1 MTLRSQ
7 ILALAAIPLVALLV
21 LQANRLIEARTGLA
35 RESHAVEQTRVS
47 VALGELVHYM
57 QVERG
62 QSAGFLASK
71 GKNFANDL
79 PDTRAQVDTALAALS
94 GHDFAALAPLARL
107 QEVRSAVTQQ
117 SYTIPEM
124 AKFYT
129 STINSILATVSENF
143 VMQSDARLVQLGSGM
158 VSLMF
163 AKEAAGLQ
171 RAAGAGGFGRG
182 EFNLGTYSAFL
193 TQQARE
199 TKLLET
205 SLFTLKSY
213 FPQIDLSV
221 GLRESGVQEARDAVL
236 SAGPG
241 GTLPDLTAPQ
251 WFAKSTAWISFLRG
265 IEVDVAERTM
275 QIATASAQAAQR
287 VLYTTIAVTLGLI
300 VICLALAGLVVNVIT
315 KQFRALQTDLDR
327 LACKEFDFEPAYLSS
342 KNEIGQ
348 LNRAMD
354 VTRQALAAS
363 ESKLKN
369 IEASRIADRGAVIGT
384 LDGHMDRLANR
395 DLGCSIYEVFPEEYE
410 PLRSSFNYTVE
421 TLSSTI
427 TDVSDATRKISD
439 GAQGICEASSSL
451 SQRTATQ
458 AATLEQAAAAMEELT
473 VSVRETAKSAAEVEE
488 TVMSAKESAVQ
499 SEEVVQSAIDAMGT
513 IEKSSMQ
520 ISKITEVID
529 DIAFQT
535 NLLALNAGVEAARAG
550 AAGKGFAVVAAE
562 VQGLAHR
569 SSAAAADI
577 KTLIAD
583 STSQVEQ
590 GAQLVGKT
598 GDALNNIATQVDDIS
613 RLVAHIASA
622 AQQQSSG
629 LTEINSGIEHLD
641 VVTQENAA
649 MAMENT
655 QIGERVNVDAQN
667 LNDLMAR
674 FNTTS
679 HAQDGAGFAP
689 PESSQPGEEL
699 RKQA

>member
-7 ILALAAIPLVALLV
+7 ILALAAIPLMALLV
-21 LQANRLIEARTGLA
+21 LQANRLVEARAGLTRA
-35 RESHAVEQTRVS
+35 SHAVEQTDVS
-47 VALGELVHYM
+47 VALATLVHYM

-62 QSAGFLASK
+62 QSAGYLASK

-79 PDTRAQVDTALAALS
+79 TDTRGHVDSALMALN
-94 GHDFAALAPLARL
+94 GHDFAALAPLSRL
-107 QEVRSAVTQQ
+107 QEVRTAVTQQ
-117 SYTIPEM
+117 AYTIPEM

-129 STINSILATVSENF
+129 STINGILATVSENF
-143 VMQSDARLVQLGSGM
+143 VMQSDARLAQLGSGM

-163 AKEAAGLQ
+163 AKESAGLQ

-182 EFNLGTYSAFL
+182 EFNLPTYSAFL

-199 TKLLET
+199 VKLLET
-205 SLFTLKSY
+205 ALFTLKSY
-213 FPQIDLSV
+213 FPALDLSV
-221 GLRESGVQEARDAVL
+221 GLRESGVQEVRDAVL
-236 SAGPG
+236 SAGPNG
-241 GTLPDLTAPQ
+241 ALPDLTAPQ
-251 WFAKSTAWISFLRG
+251 WFAKSTAWISFLHD
-265 IEVDVAERTM
+265 IEVDIAARAT
-275 QIATASAQAAQR
+275 QIASASAQAAQR
-287 VLYTTIAVTLGLI
+287 ALYGTIAVTVVLAFI
-300 VICLALAGLVVNVIT
+300 SVALAGIVIRVIS
-315 KQFRALQTDLDR
+315 KQFGALQRDLDR
-327 LACKEFDFEPAYLSS
+327 LARKEFDFEPAYLSS

-348 LNRAMD
+348 LNRSMD
-354 VTRQALAAS
+354 VTRQALAQS
-363 ESKLKN
+363 ESKLME

-395 DLGCSIYEVFPEEYE
+395 DLGCSIHEVFPEEYE
-410 PLRSSFNYTVE
+410 PLRSSFNNTVA
-421 TLSSTI
+421 TLSGTI
-427 TDVSDATRKISD
+427 LDVSAATRKISD
-439 GAQGICEASSSL
+439 GAEGICEASNSL

-473 VSVRETAKSAAEVEE
+473 VSVRETAQSAAEVEK
-488 TVMSAKESAVQ
+488 TVFSAKDSAVQ

-550 AAGKGFAVVAAE
+550 PAGKGFAVVAAE
-562 VQGLAHR
+562 VQGLAQR

-590 GAQLVGKT
+590 GAKLVGKT
-598 GDALNNIATQVDDIS
+598 GDALGNIAAQVDDIS

-629 LTEINSGIEHLD
+629 LTEINTGIEHLD
-641 VVTQENAA
+641 IVTQENAA
-649 MAMENT
+649 MAMQNT

-667 LNDLMAR
+667 LNELMAR

-679 HAQDGAGFAP
+679 HAQDNAGFAP
-689 PESSQPGEEL
+689 PEPSQPGEEI